1 MQDKPNNTRNATDT
15 TAVDT
20 TTNLDCCAQSK
31 QTNAKT
37 FANRNHK
44 ANSIA
49 QATTAVYH
57 SKQSKKT
64 PHTAQATKRK
74 RHDKHPQHCQATRHA
89 CNKATNCNKRPKMF
103 PLQQTAHQTEQLLQM
118 HCAPQQP
125 QQKNDGEKFA
135 VVFVCTTCFC
145 NKAQGP
151 SRQNSFGC
159 IPTSRDIACRYRANG
174 IEQIPK
180 FG

>member
-1 MQDKPNNTRNATDT
+1 MQQIPPQLTPLPIWIAVHKASRRMPRLLQTATT
-15 TAVDT
+15 
-20 TTNLDCCAQSK
+20 K
-31 QTNAKT
+31 QTASPKQPQQFTILN
-37 FANRNHK
+37 K
-44 ANSIA
+44 A
-49 QATTAVYH
+49 
-57 SKQSKKT
+57 KKT